1 MMLHKRILQERK
13 ALQIAAAAII
23 LLILLWVVFSSRMG
37 IVRFFQTNREREAVQ
52 TANKDLEQ
60 KNKRLQDEVDRLEND
75 PATIEEVARKQFGLI
90 KKNEIIYDFSKK
102 K

>member
-1 MMLHKRILQERK
+1 MMLHKRMLQERK

-23 LLILLWVVFSSRMG
+23 LLILLWVVFSSRTG
-37 IVRFFQTNREREAVQ
+37 IVRFFQTNKEREAVQ
-52 TANKDLEQ
+52 TTNKDLEQ

>member
-1 MMLHKRILQERK
+1 MMLHKRMLQERK

>member
-1 MMLHKRILQERK
+1 MLPKSLLQDRK
-13 ALQIAAAAII
+13 TIQIAAAAII
-23 LLILLWVVFSSRMG
+23 LLILLWVVFSSRTG

-52 TANKDLEQ
+52 SANQDLEQ
-60 KNKRLQDEVDRLEND
+60 KNKQLREEVDRLEND
-75 PATIEEVARKQFGLI
+75 PTVIEEVARKQFGLI

>member
-1 MMLHKRILQERK
+1 MSHRNLLQGRK
-13 ALQIAAAAII
+13 TIQIAVAAII
-23 LLILLWVVFSSRMG
+23 LLILLWVVFSSRTG
-37 IVRFFQTNREREAVQ
+37 IVRFFQVNREKEAVQ

-60 KNKRLQDEVDRLEND
+60 KNKQLQDEVDRLEKD